1 MKEVWLASI
10 SLILIWIV
18 IAALL
23 LFPPNPNASA
33 SKRDDFLLGV
43 TFGSNSLPEAKILV
57 DKVKEYTNL
66 FVVDSYDIGLSE
78 TALTDVCDYA
88 VNADL
93 HVLPFFNFLLYNVT
107 SNIGSFYNASTW
119 DEYGVQPFHVNWLN
133 SARARWG
140 SKFLGV
146 YYMDEPGGNQVDLG
160 YWGGNNASRSGV
172 RIRTFDNVTDYA
184 DAAGRYVSGLNR
196 TRSMQIL
203 TNTSYPDGLQ
213 QAMPVFTSD
222 YALYWFDFKAGYD
235 GLFAQINAT
244 ADYERKIEQIALC
257 RGAASAQNKNWG
269 VILTWAHDSPPYLP
283 SGAEMLADMKMAYN
297 AGAKYVIVFNYPLI
311 NEFGALTGEHFSAIK
326 DFWSYVQ
333 SNPER
338 NMAEAQTALILPADY
353 GSGLRRPED
362 KIWGL
367 FPANNQSAPVWN
379 NINAL
384 VDRYGLELDI
394 VYDDPQFPVSNKYS
408 SLYWW
413 NSTIT

>member
-10 SLILIWIV
+10 SLILMWIV

-33 SKRDDFLLGV
+33 SKRDDFLFGV
-43 TFGSNSLPEAKILV
+43 TFGSNSLPDAKTLV
-57 DKVKEYTNL
+57 DKVKDYTNL
-66 FVVDSYDIGLSE
+66 FVVDSYDISLSE

-88 VNADL
+88 VNANL

-107 SNIGSFYNASTW
+107 SNVGSFYNASTW

-133 SARARWG
+133 NARARWG
-140 SKFLGV
+140 SKFQGV

-160 YWGGNNASRSGV
+160 YWGGNNASRSGA
-172 RIRTFDNVTDYA
+172 RIRTFDNVTDYS

-196 TRSMQIL
+196 TRRMQIL
-203 TNTSYPDGLQ
+203 TNTSYPNGLQ

-244 ADYERKIEQIALC
+244 ADYARKIEQIALC

-269 VILTWAHDSPPYLP
+269 VILTWAFDNPPYLP
-283 SGAEMLADMKMAYN
+283 SGAEMLSDMKMSYN
-297 AGAKYVIVFNYPLI
+297 AGAKYVIVFNYPLL
-311 NEFGALTGEHFSAIK
+311 NEFGALTEEHFSAIR

-333 SNPER
+333 TNPER
-338 NMAEAQTALILPADY
+338 KMASAQTAFILPANY

-367 FPANNQSAPVWN
+367 FPADNSSEVVWDKMN
-379 NINAL
+379 SLIL
-384 VDRYGLELDI
+384 SYGLKLDI
-394 VYDDPQFPVSNKYS
+394 LYDDPRFPVSSKYS
-408 SLYWW
+408 STYWW
-413 NSTIT
+413 NGTTT